1 MKKYKTIT
9 IRIKGLREVSKV
21 RKEGKSFSLK
31 KQHLQRLHDGKEN
44 GKLKVMKM
52 PVYLSKSM
60 E

>member
-1 MKKYKTIT
+1 MTIT

-21 RKEGKSFSLK
+21 RKEGKSVSLK

-52 PVYLSKSM
+52 PVYLSKAM